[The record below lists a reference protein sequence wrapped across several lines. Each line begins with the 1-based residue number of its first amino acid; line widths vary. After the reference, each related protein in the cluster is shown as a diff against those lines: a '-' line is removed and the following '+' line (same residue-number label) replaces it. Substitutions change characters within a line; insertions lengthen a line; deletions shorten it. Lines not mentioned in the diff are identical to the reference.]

1 MKFVKRLAILGS
13 TGSIGQS
20 ALSLVDMFPDRFKV
34 VTLAANAKAELLCQ
48 QALKYRPAMVAL
60 YDQSSGRELAQ
71 RLSGIRVAF
80 GAEGVTEAAVHED
93 VDAVVSAISG
103 AAGLVPTWKAILAGK
118 DIALANKETLVIA
131 GELVMRTVSSRHV
144 KLLPVD
150 SEHAALHQCLRGANC
165 DEVKLLVLTA
175 SGGPF
180 FRYSREQL
188 QTVTVEQALR
198 HPTWRMGRKITVDSA
213 TLMNKGLEVIEA
225 HHLFGVGPEKI
236 TVVIH
241 PQSTVHSM
249 VEFVDGTVLAQMSV
263 PDMRS
268 AILYALTHPERWQT
282 PLPALDFNKLGPLEF
297 HPPDQELFPC
307 LRMACQALVQGRTY
321 PAALN
326 AANEVA
332 VDWFLKGRLSFTGIP
347 KVIEQVL
354 GDHKPVEPDRLE
366 EILEADAEARRAA
379 HAAVK
384 TLTN

>member
-1 MKFVKRLAILGS
+1 MKRLAILGS

-34 VTLAANAKAELLCQ
+34 ETLAANARADLLCE

-60 YDQSSGRELAQ
+60 SDPARATELAD
-71 RLSGIRVAF
+71 RLPGIRVAS
-80 GAEGVTEAAVHED
+80 GVEGVTEAAVLD
-93 VDAVVSAISG
+93 GVDAVVSAISG
-103 AAGLVPTWKAILAGK
+103 AAGLIPTWNAILAGK
-118 DIALANKETLVIA
+118 NIALANKETLVIA
-131 GELVMRTVSSRHV
+131 GDLVMQTVSSRQV

-150 SEHAALHQCLRGANC
+150 SEHAALHQCLRGASL
-165 DEVKLLVLTA
+165 DEVKRLILTA

-180 FRYSREQL
+180 FRYTREQL
-188 QTVTVEQALR
+188 QTVTVEQALQ

-225 HHLFGVGPEKI
+225 HHLFGFAPEKI

-249 VEFVDGTVLAQMSV
+249 VEYVDGTVLAQMSV

-268 AILYALTHPERWQT
+268 AILYALTHPERWQS
-282 PLPALDFNKLGPLEF
+282 PLPALDFEALGPLEF
-297 HPPDQELFPC
+297 HPPDDVSFPC
-307 LRMACQALVQGRTY
+307 LRLAYEALAEGLTY

-332 VDWFLKGRLSFTGIP
+332 VDWFLKERLPFRGIP
-347 KVIEQVL
+347 TLIEQVL
-354 GDHKPVEPDRLE
+354 DSHKPVVPSQLE
-366 EILEADAEARRAA
+366 EVLEADRQARRDAQA
-379 HAAVK
+379 AAVK
-384 TLTN
+384 LTS

>member
-1 MKFVKRLAILGS
+1 MKRLAILGS
-13 TGSIGQS
+13 TGSIGRS

-34 VTLAANAKAELLCQ
+34 VTLAANAKVDLLCE

-60 YDQSSGRELAQ
+60 YEESSSRELGQ
-71 RLSGIRVAF
+71 RLPPGIRVAS
-80 GAEGVTEAAVHED
+80 GAQGVTEAAVHED

-103 AAGLVPTWKAILAGK
+103 AAGLIPTWNAILAGK

-131 GELVMRTVSSRHV
+131 GELVMRTVSSKQV

-150 SEHAALHQCLRGANC
+150 SEHAALHQCLRGANR
-165 DEVKLLVLTA
+165 DEVKLLILTA

-188 QTVTVEQALR
+188 QKVTVEQALN

-236 TVVIH
+236 SVVIH

-249 VEFVDGTVLAQMSV
+249 VEFVDGTVLAQMSI

-268 AILYALTHPERWQT
+268 AILYALTHPDRWESQ
-282 PLPALDFNKLGPLEF
+282 LPGLDFTKLGPLEF
-297 HPPDQELFPC
+297 HPPDHVLFPC
-307 LRMACQALVQGRTY
+307 LKMACQALAKGQTF

-332 VDWFLKGRLSFTGIP
+332 VEWFLKGRLRFNAIP
-347 KVIEQVL
+347 SVIEQVL
-354 GDHKPVEPDRLE
+354 NDHKPVAPDELE
-366 EILEADAEARRAA
+366 KVLEADRDARRAA
-379 HAAVK
+379 QAAVER
-384 TLTN
+384 LTNCD